1 MEAALSW
8 LAPLLSALAVC
19 LDVWLPF
26 PVHRGRAAL
35 GTEAAA
41 GAPERRRGRTAGS
54 AAARIGPCKWTSP
67 CVEHPFTARWNYFSI
82 YDGICTSEFAT
93 ATRLL
98 DEDLRHLC
106 ACQGELVSPETGTL
120 QLLAHLLRAAHLGCL
135 SPPAPA
141 GLAAVHLSTSQ
152 VCASQAGSAGGTA
165 AGSPSAS
172 GTLQSGAEDN
182 DWTVLEHSSK
192 RR

>member
-1 MEAALSW
+1 QVQHFARAGPPPDGGSGGPHESWGRPRVLKEEELRSMEAALSW

-106 ACQGELVSPETGTL
+106 ACQGELVSPETG
-120 QLLAHLLRAAHLGCL
+120 
-135 SPPAPA
+135 
-141 GLAAVHLSTSQ
+141 
-152 VCASQAGSAGGTA
+152 
-165 AGSPSAS
+165 
-172 GTLQSGAEDN
+172 
-182 DWTVLEHSSK
+182 
-192 RR
+192 